1 MRKRNKEI
9 ILWLTE
15 EEYAQLKE
23 RVAKTPLTMQA
34 YLRNV
39 IRNIQPRERVQ
50 LDLVEVLKILQ
61 RLGTNMN
68 QIAFTANS
76 LNFVDTAAYWENVES
91 LKSAMRELREVIYR

>member
-61 RLGTNMN
+61 RIGTNMN

>member
-50 LDLVEVLKILQ
+50 LDLVEVLKKLQ
-61 RLGTNMN
+61 RIGTNMN

-91 LKSAMRELREVIYR
+91 LKSTMRELREVIYR

>member
-15 EEYAQLKE
+15 EEYARLKE

-50 LDLVEVLKILQ
+50 FDLVEVLKKLQ
-61 RLGTNMN
+61 RIGTNMN

>member
-50 LDLVEVLKILQ
+50 LDLVEVLKKLQ
-61 RLGTNMN
+61 RIGTNMN

-76 LNFVDTAAYWENVES
+76 LNFVDTVAYWENVES